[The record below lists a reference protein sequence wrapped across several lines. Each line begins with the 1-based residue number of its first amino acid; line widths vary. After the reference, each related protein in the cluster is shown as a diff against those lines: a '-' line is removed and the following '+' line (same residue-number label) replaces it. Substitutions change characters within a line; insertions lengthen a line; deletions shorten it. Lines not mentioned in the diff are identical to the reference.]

1 MCILVFHD
9 TVEFIMAL
17 DSDHPVAYFSAE
29 FAIDSS
35 LPTYAG
41 GLGIL
46 AADVINTAARMHIPF
61 IGIGVLYRG
70 KSFIQHI
77 VGDGDE
83 QKWDSEFDH
92 DTSFLHAVVDTEGA
106 PIQIT
111 IPSPNGDIV
120 VKAYQYILSPES
132 SLYFLS
138 TVVDGNPPEWINDMD
153 TLYRGDAQSQ
163 IRQQLLLGIGGVRLL
178 NAIGKEPSIYHLN
191 EGRPSFLVFELAK
204 QYKEQHKCSFSEA
217 LEQVKQNIVYTNH
230 TTVLAGN
237 PLYEKQTAAWWLKP
251 IADALDINTDE
262 LMESGMKDGL
272 FSITDF
278 AIKHAR
284 IHTAVSQ
291 IHKKT
296 LEGQYPDIEWV
307 GITNG
312 IDLMRWQDSDFRR
325 SNISENDIWNI
336 HMAKKRELAKTVEQ
350 RTGVSYDP
358 KRLVIT
364 WARRL
369 AEYKQPKLIFS
380 DIERLRSIVT
390 STDRPVQILFA
401 GNSHAED
408 NNAEF
413 IVEEL
418 IALFSKEL
426 SGYALFIPDF
436 NIALSNHLTS
446 GSDIWLNT
454 PAGNLEACGT
464 SGMKAMSN
472 GVLNCTVL
480 DGWTLEIDWSGVGWT
495 MGVKDTAAQF
505 YDLLEHE
512 MSRMYYDQDESGMPR
527 SWVAMMKKSIDHAK
541 IFRSERMVE
550 EYVEKLYRT

>member
-1 MCILVFHD
+1 MVPD
-9 TVEFIMAL
+9 R
-17 DSDHPVAYFSAE
+17 DHPIAYFSAE

-46 AADVINTAARMHIPF
+46 AGDVMNTAARMHIPM
-61 IGIGVLYRG
+61 IGIGVLYKG

-77 VGDGDE
+77 VGVGDE

-92 DTSFLHAVVDTEGA
+92 DTSFLHAVLNANGT

-111 IPSPNGDIV
+111 IPSPTGSIA
-120 VKAYQYILSPES
+120 VKAYECILSPTS

-138 TVVDGNPPEWINDMD
+138 TDVDGNPPEWIGDMD
-153 TLYRGDAQSQ
+153 TLYKGDAESQ
-163 IRQQLLLGIGGVRLL
+163 IRQQIVLGIGGIRLL
-178 NAIGKEPSIYHLN
+178 HALGVEASVYHVN
-191 EGRPSFLVFELAK
+191 EGRPSFVVYELAK
-204 QYKEQHKCSFSEA
+204 QYKEQYNCSFTEA
-217 LEQVKQNIVYTNH
+217 LVHVKEQIIYTNH
-230 TTVLAGN
+230 TTVIAGN
-237 PLYEKQTAAWWLKP
+237 PQYKKETVAWWLKP
-251 IADALDINTDE
+251 VAEELQVSPDE

-284 IHTAVSQ
+284 LHTAVSQ

-296 LEGQYPDIEWV
+296 LEEQYPDVDWV
-307 GITNG
+307 SITNG
-312 IDLMRWQDSDFRR
+312 IDLLRWQDSDFRR
-325 SNISENDIWNI
+325 LELSHMDIWDI
-336 HMAKKRELAKTVEQ
+336 HMAKKRELAQTVEQ

-369 AEYKQPKLIFS
+369 ADYKQPKLIFS
-380 DIERLRSIVT
+380 DIDRLKKIVANT
-390 STDRPVQILFA
+390 KRPIQLLFA

-408 NNAEF
+408 NTAEF

-436 NIALSNHLTS
+436 NIALANHLTS

-495 MGVKDTAAQF
+495 MGTKDTAGQF

-512 MSRMYYDQDESGMPR
+512 ISQLYYDQDESGMPNG
-527 SWVAMMKKSIDHAK
+527 WVTMMKKSLDHS
-541 IFRSERMVE
+541 RMYGSERMIN
-550 EYVEKLYRT
+550 EYVEKLYRTQ